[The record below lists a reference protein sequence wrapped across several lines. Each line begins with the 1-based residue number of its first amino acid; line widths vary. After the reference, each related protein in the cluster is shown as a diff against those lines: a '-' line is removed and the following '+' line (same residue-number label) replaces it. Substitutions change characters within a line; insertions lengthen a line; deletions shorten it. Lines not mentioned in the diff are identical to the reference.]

1 MKPQKSKS
9 PPKNRPAV
17 GFPVGLESNT
27 LTEEEIQH
35 FLKLTS
41 EKSLL
46 AIAAET
52 EKLAGENLSG
62 EKMIRGDMKI
72 TLAEIEEFMKEIS
85 PFKVPKINRRD
96 LKEYL
101 SAFPQGAD
109 AKQDNKKSDVNFL
122 MNGKSELSAAELYE
136 LLAQT

>member
-1 MKPQKSKS
+1 MKLQTSKS

-85 PFKVPKINRRD
+85 PFNMPKINRRD

-101 SAFPQGAD
+101 SAFP
-109 AKQDNKKSDVNFL
+109 
-122 MNGKSELSAAELYE
+122 
-136 LLAQT
+136 

>member
-1 MKPQKSKS
+1 M
-9 PPKNRPAV
+9 N
-17 GFPVGLESNT
+17 
-27 LTEEEIQH
+27 
-35 FLKLTS
+35 
-41 EKSLL
+41 
-46 AIAAET
+46 
-52 EKLAGENLSG
+52 
-62 EKMIRGDMKI
+62 I

-85 PFKVPKINRRD
+85 PFKVPKITRRD

-136 LLAQT
+136 LLAQTQIEEFDPVEEAFKLLDVNS